1 MNTRRIVWI
10 LLAASLVAML
20 SYGSLAGG
28 EPSAAERALAVAQS
42 LRCPQCAGESVAE
55 SNVAAAKEM
64 RADINR
70 RIEEGQSG
78 DEIRA
83 VYAAR
88 YGEAILLTPPARG
101 LASLV
106 WIIPVVAGAL
116 AAAALTLAFRLRRV
130 KGASPAEA
138 DATGVDTP
146 KAPHPEP
153 APANPKR
160 TTDRAGGTTDRAGE
174 AGGAADRA
182 GETTDRTGETA
193 DRTGETADRTAGGT
207 ADRAGEADRAD
218 APPRRNPLTLKR
230 SLAILL
236 VVALLAGGGGIV
248 LASALGTRTSSD
260 AATGD
265 IRQSV
270 RGKLFTAREL
280 MAAGQFEEADAVY
293 AEVLSEEPT
302 NTEALAW
309 RGWGQFLQGD
319 LPAASETLSQAI
331 LSDAGD
337 PAARVFGAVVAARS
351 GRYEEAADH
360 LRVFDSLEAP
370 PEMTSLVNN
379 SNLRA
384 DVLDGLSQ
392 TLAERLADNEPA
404 DSDDW
409 TAFDALASSADTQ
422 VLSMAAWRLDFGG
435 RPVAAGRLYQI
446 VLQSNPDNLIALLGR
461 GVQLTSE
468 GFMESEEFFNEGVK
482 ALDRLVELAPQDPES
497 RYWRALAAFRQR
509 RLDDARADLDVLDD
523 LEPEP
528 SESLGEAVR
537 DLRERIDE
545 AERSGE

>member
-1 MNTRRIVWI
+1 
-10 LLAASLVAML
+10 ML

-55 SNVAAAKEM
+55 SNVAAAKEI

-116 AAAALTLAFRLRRV
+116 AAAALTLAFRLRRARPRE
-130 KGASPAEA
+130 ASPAEA
-138 DATGVDTP
+138 
-146 KAPHPEP
+146 
-153 APANPKR
+153 
-160 TTDRAGGTTDRAGE
+160 
-174 AGGAADRA
+174 GAA
-182 GETTDRTGETA
+182 
-193 DRTGETADRTAGGT
+193 
-207 ADRAGEADRAD
+207 
-218 APPRRNPLTLKR
+218 PRRRSLTLKR
-230 SLAILL
+230 ALAILL

-309 RGWGQFLQGD
+309 RGWGQFLQAD
-319 LPAASETLSQAI
+319 LPGASETLSQAI
-331 LSDAGD
+331 LSDPVD
-337 PAARVFGAVVAARS
+337 PAARVFGAIVAARS
-351 GRYEEAADH
+351 GRYEEAAEH
-360 LRVFDSLEAP
+360 LRVFDNLGAP

-392 TLAERLADNEPA
+392 TLAERLADNEPT

-422 VLSMAAWRLDFGG
+422 VLSLAAWRLDFGG
-435 RPVAAGRLYQI
+435 RAVAAARLYQI
-446 VLQSNPDNLIALLGR
+446 VLQSNPDDLIALLGR

-468 GFMESEEFFNEGVK
+468 GFMEIEEFFNEGVK

-497 RYWRALAAFRQR
+497 RYWRALAAFRQG

>member
-1 MNTRRIVWI
+1 MTPRSGKLRRLAWTM
-10 LLAASLVAML
+10 LAASFVAML
-20 SYGSLAGG
+20 SYGALAVG

-106 WIIPVVAGAL
+106 WIVPVVAGAL
-116 AAAALTLAFRLRRV
+116 AAAALALAFRLRRV
-130 KGASPAEA
+130 GARGAKGASPAAAA
-138 DATGVDTP
+138 DA
-146 KAPHPEP
+146 
-153 APANPKR
+153 
-160 TTDRAGGTTDRAGE
+160 
-174 AGGAADRA
+174 
-182 GETTDRTGETA
+182 
-193 DRTGETADRTAGGT
+193 
-207 ADRAGEADRAD
+207 AD
-218 APPRRNPLTLKR
+218 APPRRSALTLKR

-236 VVALLAGGGGIV
+236 VVALLAGGGGFV

-293 AEVLSEEPT
+293 AEVLSEEPS
-302 NTEALAW
+302 NAEALAW

-319 LPAASETLSQAI
+319 LPAASETLSQAV
-331 LSDAGD
+331 LSDPGY

-351 GRYEEAADH
+351 GRYEEAAEH
-360 LRVFDSLEAP
+360 LRVFDASEAP
-370 PEMTSLVNN
+370 PEMTALVNN
-379 SNLRA
+379 SNLRT
-384 DVLDGLSQ
+384 DVLGGLSQ
-392 TLAERLADNEPA
+392 TLAERLANNEPT

-422 VLSMAAWRLDFGG
+422 VLSMAAWRLDYNG
-435 RPVAAGRLYQI
+435 RAVAAARLYQF

-468 GFMESEEFFNEGVK
+468 GFMEIEELFNEGVK

-528 SESLGEAVR
+528 SEALSEAVR
-537 DLRERIDE
+537 ELRKMIEE
-545 AERSGE
+545 AAPPSE

>member
-1 MNTRRIVWI
+1 MTPRSGKLRRLAWTM
-10 LLAASLVAML
+10 LAASFVAML
-20 SYGSLAGG
+20 SYGALAVG

-64 RADINR
+64 RTDINR

-106 WIIPVVAGAL
+106 WIVPVVAGVL
-116 AAAALTLAFRLRRV
+116 AAAALTLVFRLRRGGA
-130 KGASPAEA
+130 KEARGASPA
-138 DATGVDTP
+138 
-146 KAPHPEP
+146 
-153 APANPKR
+153 
-160 TTDRAGGTTDRAGE
+160 
-174 AGGAADRA
+174 
-182 GETTDRTGETA
+182 
-193 DRTGETADRTAGGT
+193 
-207 ADRAGEADRAD
+207 
-218 APPRRNPLTLKR
+218 APPRRNALTLKR

-236 VVALLAGGGGIV
+236 VVALLAGGGGFV

-302 NTEALAW
+302 NAEALAW

-331 LSDAGD
+331 LSDPGY

-351 GRYEEAADH
+351 GRYEEAAEH
-360 LRVFDSLEAP
+360 LRVFDASDAP
-370 PEMTSLVNN
+370 PEMTALVNN

-384 DVLDGLSQ
+384 DVLGGLSQ
-392 TLAERLADNEPA
+392 LSQALAERLANNEPT

-409 TAFDALASSADTQ
+409 TAFDALASAADTQ
-422 VLSMAAWRLDFGG
+422 VLSMAAWRLDYDG
-435 RPVAAGRLYQI
+435 RAVAAARLYQF

-468 GFMESEEFFNEGVK
+468 GFMEIEELFNEGVK

-509 RLDDARADLDVLDD
+509 RLDDARSDLDVLDD

-528 SESLGEAVR
+528 SEALGEAVR
-537 DLRERIDE
+537 ELRKMIEE
-545 AERSGE
+545 AAPSGE

>member
-1 MNTRRIVWI
+1 MTSRSGKLRRLAWTM
-10 LLAASLVAML
+10 LAASFVAML
-20 SYGSLAGG
+20 AYGSLAVG
-28 EPSAAERALAVAQS
+28 EPSASERALAVAQS

-55 SNVAAAKEM
+55 SNVAAAKEI

-116 AAAALTLAFRLRRV
+116 AAAALTLAFRLKRV
-130 KGASPAEA
+130 GAKEAREASSAAAGAEA
-138 DATGVDTP
+138 SREG
-146 KAPHPEP
+146 
-153 APANPKR
+153 
-160 TTDRAGGTTDRAGE
+160 RASRIGR
-174 AGGAADRA
+174 ADRA
-182 GETTDRTGETA
+182 SRTGRAAGPEASREAETA
-193 DRTGETADRTAGGT
+193 E
-207 ADRAGEADRAD
+207 
-218 APPRRNPLTLKR
+218 APPRRSALTLKR
-230 SLAILL
+230 ALAIFL
-236 VVALLAGGGGIV
+236 VVAVLAGGGGFV

-293 AEVLSEEPT
+293 AEVLSEEPS
-302 NTEALAW
+302 NAEALAW

-319 LPAASETLSQAI
+319 LPAASETLSQAV
-331 LSDAGD
+331 LSDPGY
-337 PAARVFGAVVAARS
+337 PPARVFGAVVAARS
-351 GRYEEAADH
+351 GRYEEAAEH
-360 LRVFDSLEAP
+360 LRVFDASDAP
-370 PEMTSLVNN
+370 PEMTALVDN
-379 SNLRA
+379 SNLRG
-384 DVLDGLSQ
+384 DVLGNLSQ
-392 TLAERLADNEPA
+392 TLAERLANNEPT

-409 TAFDALASSADTQ
+409 TAFDTLASSADTQ
-422 VLSMAAWRLDFGG
+422 VLSMAAWRLDYDG
-435 RPVAAGRLYQI
+435 RAVAAARLYQF
-446 VLQSNPDNLIALLGR
+446 VLQSNPDNLLALLGR

-468 GFMESEEFFNEGVK
+468 GFIEIEELFNEGVK

-497 RYWRALAAFRQR
+497 RYWRALAAFRQG

-528 SESLGEAVR
+528 SEALGEAVR
-537 DLRERIDE
+537 ELREMIEE
-545 AERSGE
+545 AAPPSE